1 MSTPAMAVN
10 DVATI
15 PIESIDMSNPSL
27 FEHDLA
33 PALFKRLR
41 EEQPVHFS
49 AGSDCGPF
57 WSITKYQDIVEVD
70 KNHRLF
76 SADSAH
82 GGHLLGYEMWF
93 KSDPDLQFPMIIAMD
108 PPRHDTQRKA
118 VSPVVAPDNL
128 KKMEAGIRQS
138 VIEILDSLPEGET
151 FNWVERV
158 SIELTTRTL
167 AVLFDFPFEERRK
180 LTRWSDVAMSI
191 PGDGITET
199 WAERKAEMYEMR
211 DYFERLWEERKTQ
224 TDGFDLVSM
233 LATKL
238 DSDTMSPAE
247 YMGNVILLIVGG
259 NDTTRNSL
267 TGSVLALNRYPE
279 QDKKLRDN
287 PDLIPSFCSEAIR
300 WQTPVAHMK
309 RTALEDTVIRG
320 QTIKKGDKV
329 VMWYASGNRDE
340 DQFENADELIIDR
353 KNVRSHLSFGYG
365 LHRCVGNRLGE
376 LQLRIAW
383 EEILKRFEK
392 IEAVSDPVRVYSNV
406 LRGYSSLPVQVKRY

>member
-211 DYFERLWEERKTQ
+211 DYFEHLWEERKTK

-392 IEAVSDPVRVYSNV
+392 IEAVGDPVRVYSNV
-406 LRGYSSLPVQVKRY
+406 LRGYSSLPVRVKRY

>member
-238 DSDTMSPAE
+238 DSDTMSSAE